1 MSTSVSQASSVNPN
15 TLITVKVLYND
26 NTRRFKIPL
35 KELEARVLPQK
46 VCPHPSS
53 DRSLQSSPVWCRS
66 FLPLRTST
74 FQSFYHRG
82 SNLPGLKEKK

>member
-1 MSTSVSQASSVNPN
+1 MSTSTPQTASVTPS
-15 TLITVKVLYND
+15 TLITVKILYND

-53 DRSLQSSPVWCRS
+53 DQSLRSSRM
-66 FLPLRTST
+66 
-74 FQSFYHRG
+74 
-82 SNLPGLKEKK
+82 E